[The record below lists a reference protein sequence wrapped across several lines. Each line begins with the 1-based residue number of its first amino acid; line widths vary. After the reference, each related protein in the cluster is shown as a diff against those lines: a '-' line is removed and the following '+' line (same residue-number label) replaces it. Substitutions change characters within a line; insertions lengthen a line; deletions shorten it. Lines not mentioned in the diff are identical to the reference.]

1 MKFWVKVKPGSK
13 REKVVRLSEDRL
25 EVSVSAPPEKGRANE
40 RLIELLAKHFRVKK
54 SAVKLLRGERSREKL
69 VEIEL

>member
-13 REKVVRLSEDRL
+13 KEKVVRLSEDRL
-25 EVSVSAPPEKGRANE
+25 EVSVSAPPEKGKAND